1 MRELYGS
8 SLLKIVESVK
18 LEEVASMF
26 VFTISVFSFF
36 FRKREEGDFDYLV
49 LEVLCCMV
57 VKIEEESVGIYIV
70 GLEMMYYL
78 NYYL

>member
-8 SLLKIVESVK
+8 SVLRIVESVK

-36 FRKREEGDFDYLV
+36 FREREE
-49 LEVLCCMV
+49 ET
-57 VKIEEESVGIYIV
+57 IV
-70 GLEMMYYL
+70 
-78 NYYL
+78 